1 MFTKEIYTNRRKQLA
16 TSIGSGILLFMG
28 NAESP
33 MNFKDNA
40 YHFRQDSTFL
50 YYFGINEPH
59 LAALIDLDEDKT
71 IVFGDEM
78 SLDDI
83 VWMGRQETLQE
94 KCTASGV
101 DVLHVSAALESYLE
115 NALAQT
121 RQIHFL
127 PPYRGEN
134 KIRLANALQL
144 PIHELAAAVSIVFI
158 KAVVAQRSIKSA
170 EEIQEL
176 HQAASASADIHLMVM
191 QMARPGQTERDL
203 VAAIQQAA
211 VASGGQLAYPAI
223 VTTRGEI
230 LHNHF
235 YGNTLK
241 EGQLVLN
248 DSGVETALGY
258 AGDLTRTFPVSKK
271 FTAEQKAVY
280 DIVLD
285 AYQQATN
292 LLSPEVRYLD
302 VHLKACKTLATG
314 LKDMGLMK
322 GNIDDAIEQGAH
334 AMFFQCGTGHMMGLD
349 VHDMED
355 LGEAY
360 VGYTETLTKNTS
372 QFGLKSLRVGK
383 QLEPGYVLTVEPGI
397 YFIPELMDQW
407 GASNKF
413 ADYINYDKLQA
424 FRDFSGIR
432 VEDDFLITSTGH
444 EMLGKPLALTTVE
457 IEAIRAEAY

>member
-16 TSIGSGILLFMG
+16 SSIESGIVLFMG
-28 NAESP
+28 NEESP

-59 LAALIDLDEDKT
+59 LAAIIDLDEDE
-71 IVFGDEM
+71 IVVFGDEM

-94 KCTASGV
+94 KCLATGV
-101 DVLHVSAALESYLE
+101 PQLRPSAALNGYLSK
-115 NALAQT
+115 ALEQQ
-121 RQIHFL
+121 RQVHFL

-144 PIHELAAAVSIVFI
+144 PVDQLATAASIIFI
-158 KAVVAQRSIKSA
+158 KAVIAQRSIKSA

-176 HQAASASADIHLMVM
+176 HQAASNSADIHLMVM
-191 QMARPGQTERDL
+191 QMAKPGQTERDL

-230 LHNHF
+230 LHNHY

-271 FTAEQKAVY
+271 FTLEQKAVY
-280 DIVLD
+280 DIVLE

-302 VHLKACKTLATG
+302 VHLKSCKTLATG

-322 GNIDDAIEQGAH
+322 GNIDDAVEQGAH
-334 AMFFQCGTGHMMGLD
+334 ALFFQCGTGHMMGLD

-355 LGEAY
+355 LGENY
-360 VGYTETLTKNTS
+360 VGYTDTLPKNTS
-372 QFGLKSLRVGK
+372 QFGLKSLRLGK
-383 QLEPGYVLTVEPGI
+383 QLEPGFVLTVEPGI

-407 GASNKF
+407 AASNKF
-413 ADYINYDKLQA
+413 SEYINYDNLQA
-424 FRDFSGIR
+424 FRNFSGIR

-444 EMLGKPLALTTVE
+444 EMLGKPLALTTGE
-457 IEAIRAEAY
+457 IEAIRADAF

>member
-1 MFTKEIYTNRRKQLA
+1 MFTKEIYSNRRKQLA

-28 NAESP
+28 NEESP

-50 YYFGINEPH
+50 YYFGIKEPH
-59 LAALIDLDEDKT
+59 LAALIDLDENKT

-83 VWMGRQETLQE
+83 VWMGQQETLRE
-94 KCTASGV
+94 KCASSGV
-101 DVLHVSAALESYLE
+101 ELLQGSTDLATYLAK
-115 NALAQT
+115 ALAQE
-121 RQIHFL
+121 RQVHFL

-134 KIRLANALQL
+134 KIRLAEFLSIPVGQL
-144 PIHELAAAVSIVFI
+144 ASKASVAFTRAVI
-158 KAVVAQRSIKSA
+158 AQRSIKSA
-170 EEIQEL
+170 EEITEL
-176 HQAASASADIHLMVM
+176 HQAAAISADIHLMVM
-191 QMARPGQTERDL
+191 KMAKPGQKERDL

-223 VTTRGEI
+223 LTTRGEI
-230 LHNHF
+230 LHNH
-235 YGNTLK
+235 YYENTLQ

-271 FTAEQKAVY
+271 FTPIQKDVY
-280 DIVLD
+280 DIVLE
-285 AYQQATN
+285 AYHQGVDM
-292 LLSPEVRYLD
+292 LSPEVRYLD
-302 VHLKACKTLATG
+302 VHLKACRTLALG
-314 LKDMGLMK
+314 LKDLGLMK
-322 GNIDDAIEQGAH
+322 GNVDDAVEQGAH

-360 VGYTETLTKNTS
+360 VGYTDTLTKNTS
-372 QFGLKSLRVGK
+372 QFGLKSLRLGK
-383 QLEPGYVLTVEPGI
+383 QLAPGFVVTVEPGL

-407 GASNKF
+407 GATNKF
-413 ADYINYDKLQA
+413 SEYINYDKLQA

-444 EMLGKPLALTTVE
+444 EMLGKTLALSTQE
-457 IEAIRAEAY
+457 IEDIRAEAF

>member
-1 MFTKEIYTNRRKQLA
+1 MFTKEIYTNRRKQLSS
-16 TSIGSGILLFMG
+16 SIGSGILLFMG
-28 NAESP
+28 NEESP
-33 MNFKDNA
+33 MNYKDNA

-59 LAALIDLDEDKT
+59 LAAIIDLDEDKT

-94 KCTASGV
+94 KCSATGVEVLQASA
-101 DVLHVSAALESYLE
+101 SLE
-115 NALAQT
+115 NYLANALSQK
-121 RQIHFL
+121 RQLHFL

-134 KIRLANALQL
+134 KIRLAHAMKL
-144 PIHELAAAVSIVFI
+144 PVNELAAAASIVFT
-158 KAVVAQRSIKSA
+158 KAVIAQRSIKSA

-176 HQAASASADIHLMVM
+176 HQAASISADIHLMVM
-191 QMARPGQTERDL
+191 QMAKPGQTERDL

-230 LHNHF
+230 LHNHY

-241 EGQLVLN
+241 EGQLVLI
-248 DSGVETALGY
+248 DAGVETALGY

-271 FTAEQKAVY
+271 FTPEQKTVY
-280 DIVLD
+280 DIVLE

-302 VHLKACKTLATG
+302 VHLRSCKTLATG

-322 GNIDDAIEQGAH
+322 GNIDDAVEQGAH

-360 VGYTETLTKNTS
+360 VGYTDTQPKNTS
-372 QFGLKSLRVGK
+372 QFGLKSLRLGK

-413 ADYINYDKLQA
+413 GEYINYDKLQA
-424 FRDFSGIR
+424 FRNFSGIR

-444 EMLGKPLALTTVE
+444 EMLGKPLALTTAE
-457 IEAIRAEAY
+457 IESIRADAF